1 MDLAESATYL
11 RHHLSLIGRTD
22 PLLADDASLGCTKQA
37 LFAAGAQQCRHCRS
51 DRHGKCRKGLVDDD
65 RAKKAVAEVTRD

>member
-22 PLLADDASLGCTKQA
+22 PLLADDASLGCTK
-37 LFAAGAQQCRHCRS
+37 
-51 DRHGKCRKGLVDDD
+51 
-65 RAKKAVAEVTRD
+65 